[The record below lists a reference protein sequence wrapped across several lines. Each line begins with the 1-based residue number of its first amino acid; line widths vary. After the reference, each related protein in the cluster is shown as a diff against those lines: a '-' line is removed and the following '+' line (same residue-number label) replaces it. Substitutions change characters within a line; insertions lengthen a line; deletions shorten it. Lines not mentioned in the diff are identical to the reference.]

1 MGEFL
6 SAPIKD
12 KFSEDTETTTV
23 IINYDKQIYNF

>member
-12 KFSEDTETTTV
+12 KFSEDNENSTV
-23 IINYDKQIYNF
+23 SIIFNTS